1 VTDPQIH
8 RDLGRIDATL
18 SQQGEQIRRL
28 VESNEATDQRVKE
41 MHDVLMQARGGW
53 KTLLTVGAISSAL
66 TTVVLKLWTILRG
79 GG

>member
-1 VTDPQIH
+1 MNDPQIH

-18 SQQGEQIRRL
+18 SAQREQIRQL
-28 VESNEATDQRVKE
+28 VQSNEATDRRVKE

-66 TTVVLKLWTILRG
+66 TTVVLKLWAMLRG
-79 GG
+79 GA

>member
-18 SQQGEQIRRL
+18 SAQREQIRQL

-53 KTLLTVGAISSAL
+53 KTLLAVGTISSAL
-66 TTVVLKLWTILRG
+66 TTAALKVWAAVRG
-79 GG
+79 VG

>member
-1 VTDPQIH
+1 MNDPQIH

-18 SQQGEQIRRL
+18 SAQGEQIRQL
-28 VESNEATDQRVKE
+28 VQSNEATDRRVKE

-66 TTVVLKLWTILRG
+66 TTVVLKLWAMLRG
-79 GG
+79 GA